1 MGAPSAVL
9 EGGAFSSAP
18 LDSASLQIHCIDPR
32 QSCFVFR
39 VKRETAPDL
48 PPGSAH
54 GIIRHWK
61 EGLARRSAWRGL
73 SPSRQATYSNHLT
86 IGTNVLEWVCYASAI
101 CLRLPPYGLPPR
113 GPSNSFTIFTPHSAT
128 LLLTTHARNSSNS
141 GLCFQDLAH
150 SFIFRIQQVL
160 CLPLLTRTAGVD
172 TNNSQLGTN
181 LSPLAINFRLSTA
194 SLSPLPT

>member
-1 MGAPSAVL
+1 MGALSSVL

-73 SPSRQATYSNHLT
+73 SPSRQTTYSNHLT
-86 IGTNVLEWVCYASAI
+86 IGTNVLEWLCYASAI
-101 CLRLPPYGLPPR
+101 LFALATYGLPPP
-113 GPSNSFTIFTPHSAT
+113 GPSKPP
-128 LLLTTHARNSSNS
+128 
-141 GLCFQDLAH
+141 
-150 SFIFRIQQVL
+150 RI
-160 CLPLLTRTAGVD
+160 
-172 TNNSQLGTN
+172 
-181 LSPLAINFRLSTA
+181 
-194 SLSPLPT
+194 PLPGPPTCPDLVGA